1 MAHVTNKQEAFV
13 SRELGASYLRRVT
26 GDFRLGLRN
35 FALDLD
41 RARRELRVAHDL
53 RDLDLRLLRD
63 IGVERDA
70 C

>member
-1 MAHVTNKQEAFV
+1 MAHVTYKQDAFV
-13 SRELGASYLRRVT
+13 SRELGAAYLRRMMGAV
-26 GDFRLGLRN
+26 RLQLRHL
-35 FALDLD
+35 ALDLD
-41 RARRELRVAHDL
+41 ATGRELRVAHDL